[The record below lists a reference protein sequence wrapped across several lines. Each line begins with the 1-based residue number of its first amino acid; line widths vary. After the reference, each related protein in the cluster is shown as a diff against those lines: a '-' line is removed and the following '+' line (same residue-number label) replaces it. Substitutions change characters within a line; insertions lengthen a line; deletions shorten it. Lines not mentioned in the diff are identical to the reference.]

1 MLAAILICGASF
13 FTSCKDNDDNP
24 ATAQEEDVA
33 PDMPTLKIDPNEF
46 QPIDVSVALLG
57 SLANNSADVEA
68 AKYWLTDVTT
78 SVTDET
84 QVVITDEINAGNEE
98 AIISVLTRFGT
109 LLLIE
114 PKADNVRQYGE
125 YFGVDPNVD

>member
-1 MLAAILICGASF
+1 MLAAILICGASV

-68 AKYWLTDVTT
+68 AKYWLMDVTT

-84 QVVITDEINAGNEE
+84 QTSIS
-98 AIISVLTRFGT
+98 IILPHTYNTAVCGFILQHVQNRLFVPMLGT
-109 LLLIE
+109 IFQ
-114 PKADNVRQYGE
+114 NTS
-125 YFGVDPNVD
+125 